1 MGPCQGVSYQYF
13 CHATGLEKGLP
24 MRYQEGQ
31 DEAVIVLLIVVVANA
46 NIDQVACLN
55 VDFSFVTPAV
65 AKEKAC
71 LCSPHVP

>member
-1 MGPCQGVSYQYF
+1 
-13 CHATGLEKGLP
+13 